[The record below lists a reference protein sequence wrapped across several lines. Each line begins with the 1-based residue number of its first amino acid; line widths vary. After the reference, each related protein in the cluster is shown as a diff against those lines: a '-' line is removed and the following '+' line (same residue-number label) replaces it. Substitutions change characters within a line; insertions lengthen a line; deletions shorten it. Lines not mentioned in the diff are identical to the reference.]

1 MPNISADRIMQAVDK
16 AEEAFWKKIAEL
28 FPEAKT
34 GDLDIGLTIQTTR
47 QNVKA
52 VTNWVETN
60 ITTQQGG

>member
-1 MPNISADRIMQAVDK
+1 MTPKISDERITKAVDQ

-52 VTNWVETN
+52 VKNWVETN
-60 ITTQQGG
+60 ITQGG

>member
-1 MPNISADRIMQAVDK
+1 MTPSMEDRITQAVDR
-16 AEEAFWKKIAEL
+16 AEEAFWKTIAEL

-47 QNVKA
+47 LNIKA

-60 ITTQQGG
+60 ITTQRGD